1 MALPSS
7 GQLSLSQIG
16 TELSITAGNQASLRA
31 MSATAG
37 FTSPDPVTEFYGYSA
52 TEDILTSWGSQGTPS
67 TTSTTFDWWR
77 IQNLAGLS
85 SATIRP
91 RLSLV
96 INSVFN
102 ATVTMYSGLSSSG
115 PWYSLGSRSSAG
127 TSLFYVST
135 STVAT
140 GANTLYIRQYISR
153 AATGSVTGSFN
164 VLNQYTL
171 VSGTVD
177 SYGTTGTTS
186 WAVSF

>member
-77 IQNLAGLS
+77 IQNLAGLNL
-85 SATIRP
+85 ATIRP
-91 RLSLV
+91 RIRLNITAVS
-96 INSVFN
+96 S
-102 ATVTMYSGLSSSG
+102 ATCTLYSGLSSSG
-115 PWYSLGSRSSAG
+115 PWYSLGTRSSIG
-127 TSLFYVST
+127 FTDYYVST
-135 STVAT
+135 STPVT
-140 GANTLYIRQYISR
+140 DGDTLYIRQYISKSPF
-153 AATGSVTGSFN
+153 GSVTGSVV

-177 SYGTTGTTS
+177 SYATTGVIS
-186 WAVSF
+186 WGISF